1 MLFKCSVYYLTAD
14 PKTTGH
20 GGGNQAI
27 SILNIPFHN
36 FWQFLK
42 SGGIKMPSKTT
53 RRRPK
58 GEGSIITLPSGKVR
72 VRVELDPVDG
82 KRQWLSA
89 TADTKKILANMR

>member
-1 MLFKCSVYYLTAD
+1 
-14 PKTTGH
+14 
-20 GGGNQAI
+20 
-27 SILNIPFHN
+27 
-36 FWQFLK
+36 
-42 SGGIKMPSKTT
+42 MPSKTT

-89 TADTKKILANMR
+89 TADTKKEAVEKLKKLSELGVTIENTIRIGEL

>member
-1 MLFKCSVYYLTAD
+1 MLFRQDTRRPGYRGETSQSLYYIYPFTIL
-14 PKTTGH
+14 
-20 GGGNQAI
+20 AI
-27 SILNIPFHN
+27 
-36 FWQFLK
+36 LK
-42 SGGIKMPSKTT
+42 LGGIKMPSKTT

-89 TADTKKILANMR
+89 TADTKRKLWRS